1 LTGCRHWIKKVT
13 EILFINLTVQESI
26 MSQNLSGAQGEISKE
41 KLMQDLQLVVSDAEE
56 LLRATAGQAGEKVS
70 AARERIQDSLSTAR
84 ARLAD
89 AEEAMLEKTRQA
101 ARATDEYVHENP
113 WRAVGIAAGVGLVV
127 GMLISRGR

>member
-1 LTGCRHWIKKVT
+1 
-13 EILFINLTVQESI
+13 
-26 MSQNLSGAQGEISKE
+26 MSQNLSGTNDISKE

-70 AARERIQDSLSTAR
+70 AARERIQDSLSA
-84 ARLAD
+84 AKGRLAD
-89 AEEAMLEKTRQA
+89 AEEAMLEKTREA

>member
-1 LTGCRHWIKKVT
+1 MNAKSTS
-13 EILFINLTVQESI
+13 VQ
-26 MSQNLSGAQGEISKE
+26 GDVSKE

-70 AARERIQDSLSTAR
+70 AARERIQESLSVAR
-84 ARLAD
+84 ARLGD
-89 AEEAMLEKTRQA
+89 AQEAMIEKTKQA

-113 WRAVGIAAGVGLVV
+113 WYAVGIAAGVGLVV

>member
-1 LTGCRHWIKKVT
+1 
-13 EILFINLTVQESI
+13 
-26 MSQNLSGAQGEISKE
+26 MSQNLSGTNDISKE

-70 AARERIQDSLSTAR
+70 AARERIQDSLSA
-84 ARLAD
+84 AKVRLAD
-89 AEEAMLEKTRQA
+89 AEEAMLEKTREA

>member
-1 LTGCRHWIKKVT
+1 MNDNSTR
-13 EILFINLTVQESI
+13 
-26 MSQNLSGAQGEISKE
+26 AQGEVSKE

-56 LLRATAGQAGEKVS
+56 LLKATAGQAGDKVS
-70 AARERIQDSLSTAR
+70 AARERIQESLGAAR
-84 ARLAD
+84 ARLGEAQ
-89 AEEAMLEKTRQA
+89 EAMLEKTKQA

>member
-1 LTGCRHWIKKVT
+1 
-13 EILFINLTVQESI
+13 
-26 MSQNLSGAQGEISKE
+26 MSTNSTSVLGDVSKE

-70 AARERIQDSLSTAR
+70 AARERIQDSLTSAK
-84 ARLAD
+84 ARLAV
-89 AEEAMLEKTRQA
+89 AEEAMMEKTREA
-101 ARATDEYVHENP
+101 ARATDEYVHDNP